1 MSNSDIEQAGTV
13 KGHIPNRASLSGRI
27 SNVVSLSGHISIGGA
42 SDFVIKMTV
51 ESNGDESY
59 TVISCDA
66 TVEQIDAAV
75 AAEKRVVL
83 IATQINSNLLWEMP
97 IVRGSKGSF
106 YYFGTFLQ
114 GEAIA
119 AFVVKDGDESGWLF
133 VITQIKAMNVDY
145 SNAALPNISTVD
157 DALNVLVQKSHTH
170 SNKDTLDKLSDS
182 NGKLQYNG
190 QALNS
195 DGGTLIIKCETTA
208 TAIDGSSYRITAI
221 EPSAEDI
228 LEAYNAG
235 KQLVI
240 KAHVNDN
247 YIWLPLIQY
256 TNDGMLFG
264 AFIDGQT
271 VLASF
276 TEYESYI
283 EFRMINAEVIE
294 YAYWS
299 TNVPDWL
306 SNSENVGGTLDDII
320 YEVDTLD
327 DVSLGLQDN
336 VDKLTK
342 QSHTHDNKAVLDLI
356 SATDGKLKYNGFDVG
371 LKGDTGAAGAD
382 GYTPVKGTDYWTAA
396 DKAEIVDDVLAALPK
411 WIGGSY

>member
-51 ESNGDESY
+51 EEVDGNY

-221 EPSAEDI
+221 EPSTEDI
-228 LEAYNAG
+228 FEAFNAG

-247 YIWLPLIQY
+247 YVWLPLINY
-256 TNDGMLFG
+256 TNDDMLFG

-271 VLASF
+271 VLASLA
-276 TEYESYI
+276 ESYI
-283 EFRMINAEVIE
+283 ELRMINAEVIE
-294 YAYWS
+294 YVYSS
-299 TNVPDWL
+299 TNDVDWL
-306 SNSENVGGTLDDII
+306 SNSGNVGGTLDDII